1 MKKIVFSVLSLLY
14 VFTGIAQDKTV
25 QQMRDEANRAIK
37 KDANDTIPKIWKVGA
52 VLRFTLTQGAQSNWA
67 AGGDK
72 NTLGLSSFFS
82 GYAFYKKDKNAWD
95 NTLDLAY
102 GFLNTTSLGSRK
114 SDDRIDILSK
124 YGYDI
129 GKNWYISGLVNFR
142 TQFAPGYAYP
152 TDGGRVLTSDFMAPA
167 YLIVSPGM
175 NYKPN
180 DQFSFFISPATLRW
194 IFVEN
199 DSLSAKGSFGVDTGK
214 SVKLEFGAYS
224 TISYSHKINDNVV
237 YSGRVDLFSNYQ
249 HDPQD
254 VDINMTN
261 TLSVKVTGIIT
272 MSVAFNLIY
281 DNDVK
286 TVKADGSSGGAAAQL
301 QELLGIGVSLKL

>member
-1 MKKIVFSVLSLLY
+1 MKKIVFGILSVLA
-14 VFTGIAQDKTV
+14 VFVGIGQDKTV
-25 QQMRDEANRAIK
+25 QQMRDEANRTIT
-37 KDANDTIPKIWKVGA
+37 KDPKDTIPKVWKVGA
-52 VLRFTLTQGAQSNWA
+52 VIRLTLTQSSQDNWS

-82 GYAFYKKDKNAWD
+82 GFAFYKKGKNAWD

-102 GFLNTTSLGSRK
+102 GFLNTTSFGSRK

-129 GKNWYISGLVNFR
+129 GKNWYLSGLLNFR
-142 TQFAPGYAYP
+142 SQFAPGYAYP
-152 TDGGRVLTSDFMAPA
+152 TDAPRTLTSDFLAPA
-167 YLIVSPGM
+167 YVIVSPGL

-180 DQFSFFISPATLRW
+180 DNFSFFISPATLRW
-194 IFVEN
+194 IIVKN
-199 DSLSAKGSFGVDTGK
+199 DSLASVGAFGVDSGK
-214 SVKLEFGAYS
+214 NTKLEFGAYS
-224 TISYSHKINDNVV
+224 TISYTKKINDNVV

-249 HDPQD
+249 HDPQNI
-254 VDINMTN
+254 DINMTN
-261 TLSVKVTGIIT
+261 VLSVKVTGIIT

-286 TVKADGSSGGAAAQL
+286 TVKADGTQGGAAAQL
-301 QELLGIGVSLKL
+301 QELLGIGLSLKL